1 MQQMVWITGLDQR
14 TFPRL
19 QAQADSPAS
28 PAALSACQS
37 PVTGQATGKLK
48 RCGWRKYILKARTTL
63 KKGPGS

>member
-28 PAALSACQS
+28 PTALSACRP
-37 PVTGQATGKLK
+37 PVTGQAKGKL
-48 RCGWRKYILKARTTL
+48 ARRRW
-63 KKGPGS
+63 